1 MFTARSIHR
10 SALVSGLACVLL
22 LTSVIGTAAA
32 QDLRSPDTRD
42 AARTSSLAGTTEPA
56 QDLRSPDA
64 RDAAEGR
71 LPGQPNWPG
80 NSLPDAPVVPMA
92 PPSEDTPWLPI
103 ALSFAL
109 VLTGAGHLY
118 RLRIRRRLA
127 TP

>member
-1 MFTARSIHR
+1 VFTARHIHR
-10 SALVSGLACVLL
+10 AALTTGLGCVLL

-64 RDAAEGR
+64 RDAAEGL

-80 NSLPDAPVVPMA
+80 HYLAPDAPELPA
-92 PPSEDTPWLPI
+92 TPSDDMPWLLI
-103 ALSFAL
+103 ALAFAV
-109 VLTGAGHLY
+109 VLAGATHLY
-118 RLRIRRRLA
+118 RLRVRRRLA
-127 TP
+127 TS

>member
-1 MFTARSIHR
+1 VFTARHIHR
-10 SALVSGLACVLL
+10 AALATGVASVLL

-80 NSLPDAPVVPMA
+80 NELPLAPESLPTAPSDDV
-92 PPSEDTPWLPI
+92 PWLPI
-103 ALSFAL
+103 ALSLA
-109 VLTGAGHLY
+109 VVAAGVTHVY
-118 RLRIRRRLA
+118 RLRLRRRLA
-127 TP
+127 TS